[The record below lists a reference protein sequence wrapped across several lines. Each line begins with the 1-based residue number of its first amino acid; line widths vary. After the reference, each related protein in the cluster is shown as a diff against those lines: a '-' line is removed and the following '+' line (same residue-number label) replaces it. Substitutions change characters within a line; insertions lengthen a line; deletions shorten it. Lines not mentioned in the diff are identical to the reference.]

1 MIRSALIVL
10 ISLLGACASL
20 DTSQLGSG
28 MPGLNVASAAL
39 AGGSPE
45 IALRVTDGIL
55 AKDPNNVPALL
66 TQGDAL
72 SALGRPRE
80 ARESYMKALIADPKS
95 AMAQMEVGRLDLRT
109 DPAHAQ
115 VLFLQALQHDPSNKT
130 ALNDLGIAYDLQGDH
145 ASAQAAYRK
154 ALGTDSTM
162 RAAEVNLA
170 LSMALNG
177 QAPEAVRLLQPIAND
192 PNATRRVR
200 DDFAAALAITGD
212 KVAAAKI
219 LSANMTPEQTD
230 RAVQAFEEF
239 GQ

>member
-10 ISLLGACASL
+10 VSLLGACSSL
-20 DTSQLGSG
+20 GTSQLGSG

-45 IALRVTDGIL
+45 IALRVTIGIL

-72 SALGRPRE
+72 SALGRVSE
-80 ARESYMKALIADPKS
+80 ARESYMKALIADPTS

-145 ASAQAAYRK
+145 ASAQSAYRK

-192 PNATRRVR
+192 PNASRRIR
-200 DDFAAALAITGD
+200 DNFAVALAITGD

-219 LSANMTPEQTD
+219 LSATMTPEQAD
-230 RAVQAFEEF
+230 RAVQAYGEF
-239 GQ
+239 SR